1 MGRRVALEIVDII
14 PVMLKSC
21 DHSGWWLCCIC
32 VPVKDWPCHF
42 CRGEGMEEAVQSCA
56 TSPSSSHRDQ

>member
-14 PVMLKSC
+14 PVMQKSC

-32 VPVKDWPCHF
+32 VPVKD
-42 CRGEGMEEAVQSCA
+42 
-56 TSPSSSHRDQ
+56 